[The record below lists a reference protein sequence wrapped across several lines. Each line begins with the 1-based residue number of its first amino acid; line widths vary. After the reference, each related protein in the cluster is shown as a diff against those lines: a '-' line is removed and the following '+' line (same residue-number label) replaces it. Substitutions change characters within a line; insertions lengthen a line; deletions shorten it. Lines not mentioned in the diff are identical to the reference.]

1 MAETTLAVARKAA
14 DHLLANGIENARH
27 DAELLL
33 AAVLGTS
40 RLDLYLQHDRPLT
53 EAELQ
58 AYRTSIRRRLK
69 REPVQYILGD
79 AAFRELTLKVDKR
92 VLIPRPETEVL
103 VGVVLDFMRGRLPA
117 DAASGRVGEWAT
129 TALDLGTGSGAI
141 ALSLLRE
148 GPFER
153 VVATDVSADALAVAR
168 DNAVRAGLDARLE
181 LRCGSLWDAVDDNE
195 RFDVVVSN
203 PPYVADSG
211 REELQAEVRDWE
223 PAVALFGGASGT
235 LLLHVIVDGAR
246 RFLREDGLL
255 ALEVGMEQAE
265 GIAERART
273 SAGFAWS
280 SVAKDYTGRDRI
292 VLAGTGIKPEGT

>member
-1 MAETTLAVARKAA
+1 MAETTLVVARKAA
-14 DHLLANGIENARH
+14 DHLAANGIENARL

-40 RLDLYLQHDRPLT
+40 RLDLYLQHDRPLS

-58 AYRTSIRRRLK
+58 AFRTSIRRRLK

-79 AAFRELTLKVDKR
+79 AAFRELTLKVDRR

-103 VGVVLDFMRGRLPA
+103 VGEVLKYLSS
-117 DAASGRVGEWAT
+117 ASSSGSASAKLTG
-129 TALDLGTGSGAI
+129 LDLGTGSGAI

-153 VVATDVSADALAVAR
+153 VVATDVSPDALAVAR
-168 DNAVRAGLDARLE
+168 DNSVRAGLDARLE
-181 LRCGSLWDAVDDNE
+181 LRCGSLWDSVGDEE

-203 PPYVADSG
+203 PPYVADAA
-211 REELQAEVRDWE
+211 REGMQPEVRDWE
-223 PAVALFGGASGT
+223 PAVALFGGAAGT
-235 LLLHVIVDGAR
+235 SLLDVIVDGAR
-246 RFLREDGLL
+246 KHLHDDGLL

-265 GIAERART
+265 SVAERART
-273 SAGFAWS
+273 SGGFAWS
-280 SVAKDYTGRDRI
+280 RVVQDYTGRDRI